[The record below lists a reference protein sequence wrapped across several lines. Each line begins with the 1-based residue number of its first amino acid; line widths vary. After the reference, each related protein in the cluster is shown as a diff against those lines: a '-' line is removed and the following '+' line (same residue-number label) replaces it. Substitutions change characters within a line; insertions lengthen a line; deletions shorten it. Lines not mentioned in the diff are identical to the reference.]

1 MELNFLNEKLNIDVD
16 KYHNVN
22 ESMFWEYYC
31 LMLNI
36 RNNIL
41 TAKDI
46 QVLSYL
52 LSLDADINLGNIQ
65 IIKQLSSD
73 TKTAVSNIYTKYNQL
88 IEKKFLI
95 KKDSDYFLNPSL
107 SSFQKYI
114 KHCINNNKKCTI
126 KFALPFNITNEHS
139 R

>member
-114 KHCINNNKKCTI
+114 KHCINSNKKCTI